1 MKGTGQHC
9 RNDNDNCNTGFQA
22 LQDNVDVV
30 NLADNDVSNNAE
42 IGH

>member
-1 MKGTGQHC
+1 MG
-9 RNDNDNCNTGFQA
+9 NTVGMIMIIVIQGFKL